1 MIISVID
8 DKPFSCKIFFCGSS
22 ITGTVTFACDSLF
35 DLWLNRGRRMP
46 KELID
51 MKSLSRYV
59 IILRLVV
66 SVICPG
72 IALGLIKNKQP
83 PPSHVKQL
91 F

>member
-1 MIISVID
+1 MYFPIND
-8 DKPFSCKIFFCGSS
+8 QLFSCINFFCDSS
-22 ITGTVTFACDSLF
+22 ITLTVTFACDSLF
-35 DLWLNRGRRMP
+35 DLWLNWGRRTP

-72 IALGLIKNKQP
+72 IALELIKKQP